1 MTIDEIDGYEEEVE
15 MKEAPQVN
23 EPAFNPMAEQHEQQE
38 QEEAQEDDD
47 SFLID
52 FLKTRGISDPT
63 RIKFEDDNGQITERH
78 WNDLTKEEQINI
90 LNTPLDNPAEQQNTP
105 EDESSQLSD
114 EEIQLLNNI
123 RASHLTPSQY
133 MEQLRNMPVEPTY
146 KVDDLSDDELYLL
159 DLESRVG
166 ELSDDEAAQALNV
179 AKQNESFYQKQV
191 EGIRKEYKEREDY
204 QNQQEQAELE
214 QQQQEAFA
222 QYQNQVVNAIDQ
234 FNSIGN
240 LDINLEDADK
250 EELAEFMLSQDESG
264 SNYLYQALQDPQ
276 TLVKAAWFIL
286 NGDEALN
293 SVEDYFKGQI
303 KLVSEN
309 QYKKG
314 FEDGKKGKTPKFST
328 VIFSQQNPQKIKS
341 IDYLD

>member
-1 MTIDEIDGYEEEVE
+1 MTIDEIDGYEEEVSQP
-15 MKEAPQVN
+15 EAPQVI
-23 EPAFNPMAEQHEQQE
+23 EPSFNPMAEQQE
-38 QEEAQEDDD
+38 QREEEENEDDD

-63 RIKFEDDNGQITERH
+63 RIKFEDDDGKITERH

-90 LNTPLDNPAEQQNTP
+90 LNTPLDVPQENVSEDSENT
-105 EDESSQLSD
+105 QLTD
-114 EEIQLLNNI
+114 EEIFLLNEI
-123 RASHLTPSQY
+123 RKSNLTPSQY
-133 MEQLRNMPVEPTY
+133 LEQVRNTPTEPVY
-146 KVDDLSDDELYLL
+146 RVDDLSDDELYLL

-166 ELSDDEAAQALNV
+166 ELSEDEAAQALNV
-179 AKQNESFYQKQV
+179 AKQNESFYQKQI

-204 QNQQEQAELE
+204 RNQQEQAELE
-214 QQQQEAFA
+214 QQQQAAFE
-222 QYQNQVVNAIDQ
+222 QYQNQVINAIDS
-234 FNSIGN
+234 FNAIGN
-240 LDINLEDADK
+240 LDVNLEDNDK

-264 SNYLYQALQDPQ
+264 RNYLYQALQDPE

-314 FEDGKKGKTPKFST
+314 FEDGKKGKSPKFST
-328 VIFSQQNPQKIKS
+328 VIFSQQNSNKPKS
-341 IDYLD
+341 IDDLN

>member
-1 MTIDEIDGYEEEVE
+1 MTIDEIDGYDEEVVQR
-15 MKEAPQVN
+15 EAPQVN
-23 EPAFNPMAEQHEQQE
+23 EPSFNPMAEQQEKQE
-38 QEEAQEDDD
+38 QEENEDDD

-52 FLKTRGISDPT
+52 FLKTRRIDDPT
-63 RIKFEDDNGQITERH
+63 RIKFEDDNGKITERH

-90 LNTPLDNPAEQQNTP
+90 LNTPLDVPQNQTQE
-105 EDESSQLSD
+105 EDYDKSSQLTD
-114 EEIQLLNNI
+114 EEIQLINTI
-123 RASHLTPSQY
+123 RANQMTPSQY
-133 MEQLRNMPVEPTY
+133 LEQVRNTQTEPTY

-204 QNQQEQAELE
+204 NNQQEQAELE
-214 QQQQEAFA
+214 QQQLEAFK
-222 QYQNQVVNAIDQ
+222 QYQNQVISAIDS
-234 FNSIGN
+234 FNAIGN
-240 LDINLEDADK
+240 LDVNLEDTDK

-264 SNYLYQALQDPQ
+264 RNYLYQALQDPE

-314 FEDGKKGKTPKFST
+314 FEDGKKGKSPKFST
-328 VIFSQQNPQKIKS
+328 VIFSQQNPQIKS